1 MSVSKNSKW
10 KVPPTSIYTN
20 NVSLLARIYLY
31 TSLFLSNFKRSVNL
45 SVWTVTQADEIGPN
59 ELVL

>member
-45 SVWTVTQADEIGPN
+45 SV
-59 ELVL
+59 